1 MKSNRNFNPLEW
13 AKKENA
19 PQKRTV
25 KNQTPAAAHGDW
37 IPTDDYT
44 QAREVVN
51 RIIQAGIDL
60 TDDYND
66 WFRIGC
72 ALAYGLGET
81 GRDLYH
87 ELSQMSSKYHAAE
100 CDKKYDNCLRTSNG
114 SITLGTFYQM
124 AKDAGIDIRM
134 PRPEAIN
141 FANIATSQRQAENNE
156 KDNSMI
162 INENVFSENQESQ
175 CEDANTANLEENIDF
190 QSYFSS
196 KINEENWCP
205 FLRTVANTMDTPEGK
220 DKMLLATLNM
230 LSGVIPNYY
239 GLYSG
244 KVVYPPLYI
253 IYYGP
258 AGSLKGEIADAVH
271 LLTPLKKE
279 LQGEYA
285 KEMATYEQEHALW
298 DAKGG
303 KKERAERGPE
313 PKKPDFRTPLIP
325 GDSSASKV
333 IKHMKAN
340 GNMGGTLFESEARV
354 ISNTLSSDFG
364 KQWGT
369 ILLKTAHHET
379 VSLTRVEDDR
389 FIEIE
394 EPRMAV
400 GLTCTPGLLPK
411 FFPSFEDGL
420 GSRFLYLGL
429 NRKKGWRSPFVDNE
443 QPLSESYKK
452 LGEQFLEL
460 YHEMDKLGNRR
471 IQFLLSKEQQ
481 DFFNEYFSPL
491 TEEVT
496 DILGDGS
503 ESFIYRLGTQ
513 GFRIAMALTLFRRFC
528 EWDHSR
534 PLFEPEEQAIQCGET
549 DFNIMI
555 TMIDTLVNHT
565 IKIYASLAKEE
576 DTNPFLHNVN
586 LNAGEKRLYQALPHK
601 FDTEIIEKTL
611 YQLGMKANTAKRY
624 LSDFVKKHRIAERTG
639 KGQYIK
645 INIKK

>member
-1 MKSNRNFNPLEW
+1 MKSNINFNTLEW
-13 AKKENA
+13 AKQENA
-19 PQKRTV
+19 PQKSTV
-25 KNQTPAAAHGDW
+25 KNQTPAATHGDW
-37 IPTDDYT
+37 AQTDDYAK
-44 QAREVVN
+44 AREVVE
-51 RIIQAGIDL
+51 RIVQAGIDL

-66 WFRIGC
+66 WFRIGS

-81 GRDLYH
+81 GRNLYH
-87 ELSQMSSKYHAAE
+87 ELSQMSSKYNVAE
-100 CDKKYDNCLRTSNG
+100 CDKKYDNCLRTGNG
-114 SITLGTFYQM
+114 SITLGTFFQM
-124 AKDAGIDIRM
+124 AKDAGINISATRHTNVADIAM
-134 PRPEAIN
+134 SHQQ
-141 FANIATSQRQAENNE
+141 TENRE
-156 KDNSMI
+156 KHNSLI
-162 INENVFSENQESQ
+162 INDYENLKDSGSR
-175 CEDANTANLEENIDF
+175 CECAKIANDEEDICS

-196 KINEENWCP
+196 KINDTAWCP
-205 FLRTVANTMDTPEGK
+205 FLRAVADTMDTPEGK

-258 AGSLKGEIADAVH
+258 AGSLKGEIADATH

-279 LQGEYA
+279 LQGVYA
-285 KEMATYEQEHALW
+285 KEMDTYEQEHALW

-303 KKERAERGPE
+303 RKERSERGPE

-340 GNMGGTLFESEARV
+340 GSMGGTLFESEARV

-364 KQWGT
+364 KQWST

-379 VSLTRVEDDR
+379 ISLTRVEDDR

-420 GSRFLYLGL
+420 GSRFLFWRL
-429 NRKKGWRSPFVDNE
+429 NRKFGWRNPFLDNQ
-443 QPLSESYKK
+443 QPLSETYKE
-452 LGEQFLEL
+452 LGKEFLEL
-460 YHEMDKLGNRR
+460 YHEMDKLGERR
-471 IQFLLSKEQQ
+471 IQFLLTKEQQ
-481 DFFNEYFSPL
+481 NFFNEYFSPL

-496 DILGDGS
+496 ELLGDGS

-513 GFRIAMALTLFRRFC
+513 GFRIAMLLTLFRRFC
-528 EWDHSR
+528 SWDRTH
-534 PLFEPEEQAIQCGET
+534 PLFEPEEQAIQCEEI
-549 DFNIMI
+549 DFSIMI
-555 TMIDTLVNHT
+555 TMVDTLVNHT
-565 IKIYASLAKEE
+565 IKIYASLAKE
-576 DTNPFLHNVN
+576 DDSNPFIHHVN
-586 LNAGEKRLYQALPHK
+586 LNDGEKRLYRALPNE
-601 FDTEIIEKTL
+601 FNSEIIEQTL
-611 YQLGMKANTAKRY
+611 AQLGIKPETAKRY
-624 LSDFVKKHRIAERTG
+624 LSDFVRKHHVAERLA
-639 KGQYIK
+639 KGHYRK
-645 INIKK
+645 INIRK

>member
-1 MKSNRNFNPLEW
+1 MKSNINFNPLEW
-13 AKKENA
+13 AKQENA
-19 PQKRTV
+19 PQKSTV
-25 KNQTPAAAHGDW
+25 KNQTPAATHGDW
-37 IPTDDYT
+37 AQTDDYAK
-44 QAREVVN
+44 AREVVE
-51 RIIQAGIDL
+51 RIVLAGIDL

-66 WFRIGC
+66 WFRIGS

-81 GRDLYH
+81 GRNLYH
-87 ELSQMSSKYHAAE
+87 ELSQMSSKYNVAE
-100 CDKKYDNCLRTSNG
+100 CDKKYDNCLRTGNG
-114 SITLGTFYQM
+114 SITLGTFFQM
-124 AKDAGIDIRM
+124 AKDAGVDISASRHTNV
-134 PRPEAIN
+134 AD
-141 FANIATSQRQAENNE
+141 IAMSHQQTENRE
-156 KDNSMI
+156 KHNSLI
-162 INENVFSENQESQ
+162 INDYENLKDSGSR
-175 CEDANTANLEENIDF
+175 CECAKIANDEEDICS

-196 KINEENWCP
+196 KINDTAWCP
-205 FLRTVANTMDTPEGK
+205 FLRAVADTMDTPEGK

-258 AGSLKGEIADAVH
+258 AGSLKGEIADATH

-279 LQGEYA
+279 LQGVYA
-285 KEMATYEQEHALW
+285 KEMDTYEQEHALW

-303 KKERAERGPE
+303 RKERSERGPE

-340 GNMGGTLFESEARV
+340 GSMGGTLFESEARV

-364 KQWGT
+364 KQWST

-379 VSLTRVEDDR
+379 ISLTRVEDDR

-420 GSRFLYLGL
+420 GSRFLFWRL
-429 NRKKGWRSPFVDNE
+429 NRKFGWRNPFLDNQ
-443 QPLSESYKK
+443 QPLSETYKE
-452 LGEQFLEL
+452 LGKEFLEL
-460 YHEMDKLGNRR
+460 YHEMDKLGERR
-471 IQFLLSKEQQ
+471 IQFLLTKEQQ
-481 DFFNEYFSPL
+481 NFFNEYFSPL

-496 DILGDGS
+496 ELLGDGS

-513 GFRIAMALTLFRRFC
+513 GFRIAMLLTLFRRFC
-528 EWDHSR
+528 SWDRTH
-534 PLFEPEEQAIQCGET
+534 PLFEPEEQAIQCEEI
-549 DFNIMI
+549 DFSIMI
-555 TMIDTLVNHT
+555 TMVDTLVNHT
-565 IKIYASLAKEE
+565 IKIYASLAKE
-576 DTNPFLHNVN
+576 DDSNPFIHHVN
-586 LNAGEKRLYQALPHK
+586 LNDGEKRLYRALPTE
-601 FDTEIIEKTL
+601 FNSEIIEQTL
-611 YQLGMKANTAKRY
+611 AQLGIKPETAKRY
-624 LSDFVKKHRIAERTG
+624 LSDFVKKHHVAERLA
-639 KGQYIK
+639 KGHYRK
-645 INIKK
+645 INIRK

>member
-1 MKSNRNFNPLEW
+1 MKSNINFNPLEW
-13 AKKENA
+13 AKQENA
-19 PQKRTV
+19 PQKSTV
-25 KNQTPAAAHGDW
+25 KNQTPAATHGDW
-37 IPTDDYT
+37 AQTDDYAK
-44 QAREVVN
+44 AREVVE
-51 RIIQAGIDL
+51 RIVQAGIDL

-66 WFRIGC
+66 WFRIGS
-72 ALAYGLGET
+72 ALANGLGES
-81 GRDLYH
+81 GRELYH
-87 ELSQMSSKYHAAE
+87 EVSCMSSKYNTAE
-100 CDKKYDNCLRTSNG
+100 CDKKYDNCLRTGNG
-114 SITLGTFYQM
+114 SITLGTFFQM
-124 AKDAGIDIRM
+124 AKDAGVDISATRHTNV
-134 PRPEAIN
+134 AD
-141 FANIATSQRQAENNE
+141 IAMSHQQTENRE
-156 KDNSMI
+156 KHNSLI
-162 INENVFSENQESQ
+162 INDYENLKDSGSR
-175 CEDANTANLEENIDF
+175 CECAKIANDEEDICS

-196 KINEENWCP
+196 KINDTAWCP
-205 FLRTVANTMDTPEGK
+205 FLRAVADTMDTPEGK

-258 AGSLKGEIADAVH
+258 AGSLKGEIADATH

-279 LQGEYA
+279 LQGVYA
-285 KEMATYEQEHALW
+285 KEMDTYEQEHALW

-303 KKERAERGPE
+303 RKERSERGPE

-340 GNMGGTLFESEARV
+340 GSMGGTLFESEARV

-364 KQWGT
+364 KQWST

-379 VSLTRVEDDR
+379 ISLTRVEDDR

-420 GSRFLYLGL
+420 GSRFLFWRL
-429 NRKKGWRSPFVDNE
+429 NRKFGWRNPFLDNQ
-443 QPLSESYKK
+443 QPLSETYKE
-452 LGEQFLEL
+452 LGKEFLEL
-460 YHEMDKLGNRR
+460 YHEMDKLGERR
-471 IQFLLSKEQQ
+471 IQFLLTKEQQ
-481 DFFNEYFSPL
+481 NFFNEYFSPL

-496 DILGDGS
+496 ELLGDGS

-513 GFRIAMALTLFRRFC
+513 GFRIAMLLTLFRRFC
-528 EWDHSR
+528 SWDRTH
-534 PLFEPEEQAIQCGET
+534 PLFEPEEQAIQCEEI
-549 DFNIMI
+549 DFSIMI
-555 TMIDTLVNHT
+555 TMVDTLVNHT
-565 IKIYASLAKEE
+565 IKIYASLAKE
-576 DTNPFLHNVN
+576 DDSNPFIHHVN
-586 LNAGEKRLYQALPHK
+586 LNDGEKRLYRALPTE
-601 FDTEIIEKTL
+601 FNSEIIEQTL
-611 YQLGMKANTAKRY
+611 AQLGIKPETAKRY
-624 LSDFVKKHRIAERTG
+624 LSDFVKKHHVAERLA
-639 KGQYIK
+639 KGHYRK

>member
-1 MKSNRNFNPLEW
+1 MTTNNIFNPLEW
-13 AKKENA
+13 AKQENA
-19 PQKRTV
+19 PQKSTV
-25 KNQTPAAAHGDW
+25 KNQTPAATHGDW
-37 IPTDDYT
+37 AQTDDYAK
-44 QAREVVN
+44 AREVVE
-51 RIIQAGIDL
+51 RIVLAGIDL

-66 WFRIGC
+66 WFRIGS

-81 GRDLYH
+81 GRNLYH
-87 ELSQMSSKYHAAE
+87 ELSQMSSKYNVAE
-100 CDKKYDNCLRTSNG
+100 CDKKYDNCLRTGNG
-114 SITLGTFYQM
+114 SITLGTFFQM
-124 AKDAGIDIRM
+124 AKDAGVDISATRHTNV
-134 PRPEAIN
+134 AD
-141 FANIATSQRQAENNE
+141 IAMSHQQTENRE
-156 KDNSMI
+156 KHNSLI
-162 INENVFSENQESQ
+162 INDYENLKDSGSR
-175 CEDANTANLEENIDF
+175 CECAKIANDEEDICS

-196 KINEENWCP
+196 KINDTAWCP
-205 FLRTVANTMDTPEGK
+205 FLRAVADTMDTPEGK

-258 AGSLKGEIADAVH
+258 AGSLKGEIADATH

-279 LQGEYA
+279 LQGVYA
-285 KEMATYEQEHALW
+285 KEMDTYEQEHALW

-303 KKERAERGPE
+303 RKERSERGPE

-340 GNMGGTLFESEARV
+340 GSMGGTLFESEARV

-364 KQWGT
+364 KQWST

-379 VSLTRVEDDR
+379 ISLTRVEDDR

-420 GSRFLYLGL
+420 GSRFLFWRL
-429 NRKKGWRSPFVDNE
+429 NRKFGWRNPFLDNQ
-443 QPLSESYKK
+443 QPLSETYKE
-452 LGEQFLEL
+452 LGKEFLEL
-460 YHEMDKLGNRR
+460 YHEMDKLGERR
-471 IQFLLSKEQQ
+471 IQFLLTKEQQ
-481 DFFNEYFSPL
+481 NFFNEYFSPL

-496 DILGDGS
+496 ELLGDGS

-513 GFRIAMALTLFRRFC
+513 GFRIAMLLTLFRRFC
-528 EWDHSR
+528 SWDRTH
-534 PLFEPEEQAIQCGET
+534 PLFEPEEQAIQCEEI
-549 DFNIMI
+549 DFSIMI
-555 TMIDTLVNHT
+555 TMVDTLVNHT
-565 IKIYASLAKEE
+565 IKIYASLAKE
-576 DTNPFLHNVN
+576 DDSNPFIHHVN
-586 LNAGEKRLYQALPHK
+586 LNDGEKRLYRALPTE
-601 FDTEIIEKTL
+601 FNSEIIEQTL
-611 YQLGMKANTAKRY
+611 AQLGIKPETAKRY
-624 LSDFVKKHRIAERTG
+624 LSDFVKKHHVAERLA
-639 KGQYIK
+639 KGHYRK
-645 INIKK
+645 INIRK